1 MGINLERQHVLT
13 KKEKNVMRVI
23 YQAADKKNGVCLISP
38 IEIFEKLPLDI
49 EYEEEELDT
58 IMSNLAID
66 DYFDLTRSDKKVNWF
81 TASICDKKVLP
92 LPVLR
97 GHSNPTS
104 LSVFCWLLLAVFAQ
118 HWRQQGSNILSNIS
132 SPNKRQSV
140 AKLN

>member
-66 DYFDLTRSDKKVNWF
+66 DYFDLTRSDKKGELVYCINMRQKGLAF
-81 TASICDKKVLP
+81 ARVERAFK
-92 LPVLR
+92 
-97 GHSNPTS
+97 SNVT
-104 LSVFCWLLLAVFAQ
+104 FRLLLALACGVCSALAAT
-118 HWRQQGSNILSNIS
+118 GLKYLIEYLLT
-132 SPNKRQSV
+132 K
-140 AKLN
+140 